1 MDNAA
6 FAKIMATPKP
16 HAGGGGGDTEKPMD
30 KAAIRKL
37 VNADLQREKSKKH
50 KGKGGGGGGADA
62 EKRDALNKWEKKKKD
77 KEKKDGK
84 YRDRAEERRTD
95 TNKDYENQVAAIVD
109 MDAETSRYLGGDVEH
124 THLVKGLDY
133 ALLQKVRSE
142 APPSSTAPPPP
153 RGAPKT
159 TAAPA
164 PATTKTKMAAGVLA
178 FLRRPPPARSATA
191 RLRLRTTSLEYD
203 LSRAALMDSG
213 DAPTTVSRSR
223 ADRSQLY
230 DDRELGAPLPAPLAR
245 AVGEALGRGQAKK
258 KKGKKRAP
266 ADAAAAPV
274 SLKAPARSDDI
285 FEDAGADYAPG
296 LATRSGDGDGRSL
309 LKRREA
315 SRHARPWST
324 TTTTAPPRRPRP
336 RPPRGPRR
344 PTTAT
349 TTTTSTPRAPE
360 QQQSAVRPAPAG
372 GNRRE
377 RRKAKAKTGGV
388 VHRDPIM
395 GTATVAAPK
404 LSRNFDG
411 TDGGYG
417 EATLYDPD
425 DGTYAAMTK
434 KPRRRARPPRHE
446 AAAPGGSGQTD
457 GASSTRVRRQTWASM
472 RSEGTPLA
480 KTTFGS
486 RFSAWISAS
495 ESRVHRVDTQRNG
508 TSGQR
513 LASSATIAAP
523 LAAQGLMSVANTFVG
538 PSLSGP
544 VARCSSRQISR
555 SRAGLRARRG
565 RHIVDRQRPPAVGRV
580 VRAVADDGLRP
591 FRRA

>member
-16 HAGGGGGDTEKPMD
+16 HAGGGGGDKEKPMD

-50 KGKGGGGGGADA
+50 KGKGGGGGGGADA

-142 APPSSTAPPPP
+142 APASSMAPPPP
-153 RGAPKT
+153 RSAPKT
-159 TAAPA
+159 TAPA

-245 AVGEALGRGQAKK
+245 AVGEALGRGPKK

-296 LATRSGDGDGRSL
+296 LATRSGDGDGLSL
-309 LKRREA
+309 RERAEA
-315 SRHARPWST
+315 SRRAAAMVDDDDAAAAEAPAAAPPARPAKT
-324 TTTTAPPRRPRP
+324 DDGDDDDDFDAAAAPPQ
-336 RPPRGPRR
+336 
-344 PTTAT
+344 
-349 TTTTSTPRAPE
+349 
-360 QQQSAVRPAPAG
+360 QQQSAVRPTPAG

-377 RRKAKAKTGGV
+377 RRKAKTGGV

-417 EATLYDPD
+417 EATLYDSD
-425 DGTYAAMTK
+425 DETYAMTK
-434 KPRRRARPPRHE
+434 KREAAADHE
-446 AAAPGGSGQTD
+446 AAAYRSKKKKKTAGS
-457 GASSTRVRRQTWASM
+457 
-472 RSEGTPLA
+472 
-480 KTTFGS
+480 
-486 RFSAWISAS
+486 
-495 ESRVHRVDTQRNG
+495 
-508 TSGQR
+508 
-513 LASSATIAAP
+513 
-523 LAAQGLMSVANTFVG
+523 
-538 PSLSGP
+538 
-544 VARCSSRQISR
+544 
-555 SRAGLRARRG
+555 
-565 RHIVDRQRPPAVGRV
+565 
-580 VRAVADDGLRP
+580 DDD
-591 FRRA
+591 